1 MKRVTNLGLRWE
13 WKHSI
18 WMIFLVTPFT
28 LPICYFYVGI
38 RMYREKWVLIG
49 LLYLLLLSGV
59 IYAVWVMDNRI
70 EDVTVFSVP
79 FVIITFVNGIYRLSV
94 ARKDYLLFLVEH
106 MDSEGRKRLEAAEQQ
121 RREKKKRQRNVR
133 QSNVLTRTEI
143 YKRQSAKT
151 KFALTEKE
159 KNKRY
164 QVINMNKA
172 NVKEIAILPAIGHIL
187 AEKIIHARNETG
199 SFTSFEQL
207 VHETEIKAHVF
218 RKAKDYMAFTD
229 EAIKPLRKQ
238 IAEKKTRKN
247 RQEKGLPGR
256 HIDF

>member
-1 MKRVTNLGLRWE
+1 
-13 WKHSI
+13 
-18 WMIFLVTPFT
+18 
-28 LPICYFYVGI
+28 
-38 RMYREKWVLIG
+38 
-49 LLYLLLLSGV
+49 LLLSGV

-79 FVIITFVNGIYRLSV
+79 FVIITFMNGIYRLSV
-94 ARKDYLLFLVEH
+94 ARKDFLLFLVEH
-106 MDSEGRKRLEAAEQQ
+106 IDSEERKRLEAAEQQ
-121 RREKKKRQRNVR
+121 RREKKMRQRNVR

-159 KNKRY
+159 KNKSH

-172 NVKEIAILPAIGHIL
+172 SVNEIARLPAIGLIL
-187 AEKIIHARNETG
+187 AEKIIHSRKETG
-199 SFTSFEQL
+199 SFASFEQL
-207 VHETEIKAHVF
+207 VHEAGIKAHVF
-218 RKAKDYMAFTD
+218 KEAKDYMAFTD

-238 IAEKKTRKN
+238 IVEKRIRKN